1 LAALE
6 RTTQSK
12 VARTDM
18 EAQGHIKKAINVR
31 GILDF
36 KPERLSR
43 SFAGLLH
50 QAGL

>member
-1 LAALE
+1 
-6 RTTQSK
+6 
-12 VARTDM
+12 M